1 MSKKQTLFGI
11 ELKWISLIT
20 LVVQNSVLVIVM
32 RYSRTIPGPRYNTA
46 TAVVVSEFIKLIAS
60 LIIHIREE
68 SRIKKI
74 TPQSIFM
81 DVFGPTSGWMAMTVP
96 AILYFIQNNL
106 QYVAVSKLDAAT
118 FQVTYQLKILTTA
131 LFSVG
136 MLKRTLSL
144 KKWVSLVLL
153 TAGVAIVQLSSQNT
167 AGNNENQD
175 KFWGLVAVMCACMF
189 EKVLKGSQSSL
200 FLKNVQLAFFSAIP
214 GLIFGVYIANGAEI
228 RENGFF
234 YGYNVWTWGAIA
246 CQALGGII
254 VAIVVLYADN
264 ILKGFATSISIILS
278 SLMSVVIFDIEITF
292 AFVVGAIVVL
302 YGIILLTIA
311 THLYGQ
317 PDVKKPI
324 LPEYIRVE
332 DDNKA

>member
-74 TPQSIFM
+74 TLQSIFM
-81 DVFGPTSGWMAMTVP
+81 DIFGPTSGWMAMTVP

-167 AGNNENQD
+167 A
-175 KFWGLVAVMCACMF
+175 
-189 EKVLKGSQSSL
+189 
-200 FLKNVQLAFFSAIP
+200 
-214 GLIFGVYIANGAEI
+214 VYIANGAEI

-234 YGYNVWTWGAIA
+234 YGYNAWTWGAIA

-278 SLMSVVIFDIEITF
+278 SLMSVVIFDFEITF

-302 YGIILLTIA
+302 YGITLLTIA

>member
-46 TAVVVSEFIKLIAS
+46 TAVVVSEFIKLFAS

-68 SRIKKI
+68 SKIRKI
-74 TPQSIFM
+74 TLQSIFL
-81 DVFGPTSGWMAMTVP
+81 DIFGPTSGWMAMTVP

-136 MLKRTLSL
+136 MLNRSLSI

-153 TAGVAIVQLSSQNT
+153 TGGVAIVQLSSQKT
-167 AGNNENQD
+167 LGNSENED
-175 KFWGLVAVMCACMF
+175 KFWGLVAVMCACMLSGLAGVWF
-189 EKVLKGSQSSL
+189 EKVLKGSKSSL

-234 YGYNVWTWGAIA
+234 YGYNAWTWGAIS

-278 SLMSVVIFDIEITF
+278 SLMSVVIFDFEITF
-292 AFVVGAIVVL
+292 SFVVGAIIVL
-302 YGIILLTIA
+302 YA

-317 PDVKKPI
+317 PDPKKPI
-324 LPEYIRVE
+324 LPEYVRVE
-332 DDNKA
+332 EDK